1 MLKGIPGLGALG
13 DMAGMMKKAQEMQA
27 KMAEMQDAMG
37 RTVVV
42 GEAGAGLVKARATAK
57 GEVTGLVVLASLAY
71 GLWRPHLWISTACA
85 VPALGFAGLLALSER
100 AETATLARAEG
111 CLGSVLPAAFL
122 LLALG
127 AFTILRAWQRD

>member
-1 MLKGIPGLGALG
+1 MGSLRRRLILGLAAAALSTTPALAAVCDTLRPGWTA
-13 DMAGMMKKAQEMQA
+13 DMG
-27 KMAEMQDAMG
+27 
-37 RTVVV
+37 
-42 GEAGAGLVKARATAK
+42 ATAWWQ
-57 GEVTGLVVLASLAY
+57 EIWRVLASFPGLVVL
-71 GLWRPHLWISTACA
+71 GC
-85 VPALGFAGLLALSER
+85 AGLLALSER

>member
-1 MLKGIPGLGALG
+1 MGPLRRRLILGLAAAALSATPALAAVCDTLRPGWTADMGAI
-13 DMAGMMKKAQEMQA
+13 AWWQEIWRVLA
-27 KMAEMQDAMG
+27 SFP
-37 RTVVV
+37 
-42 GEAGAGLVKARATAK
+42 
-57 GEVTGLVVLASLAY
+57 GLVVLASLAY